1 MRLSNT
7 WNVRVVQDMELER
20 TVVLVSVVMVPVN
33 VEEIIC
39 LICPPVFIK
48 KDVQALTWQLSL
60 FSKLHQ
66 RLE

>member
-1 MRLSNT
+1 M
-7 WNVRVVQDMELER
+7 RVVQDTELEC

-48 KDVQALTWQLSL
+48 KDAEALT
-60 FSKLHQ
+60 
-66 RLE
+66 